1 MGTVA
6 TRCDIGVAVFP
17 LFPGFGQHAGP
28 SIVRTVCIKLP
39 CFYFSGWSHFY
50 GDTHGLQGGEGL
62 CVCKTCEW
70 QWDRRRV
77 GKEKKNEEGGW
88 CKFCGAP
95 PQISQCVGNK
105 ALNCPAESRT
115 LQGRSANIVSDCG
128 SESLTIQI
136 VYQETATSCFSSS
149 SSNPVIS
156 GSHTKLER
164 LLLVPDCPFGL
175 LQKHAVAIWW
185 PPWRETCP
193 SSFLVNENTMTLIL
207 LLNMEETVQ

>member
-1 MGTVA
+1 MHQAVARELTLCSVALSANGKMGTVA

-77 GKEKKNEEGGW
+77 GKGKKNEEGGW

-95 PQISQCVGNK
+95 PHLVNVW
-105 ALNCPAESRT
+105 E
-115 LQGRSANIVSDCG
+115 
-128 SESLTIQI
+128 
-136 VYQETATSCFSSS
+136 
-149 SSNPVIS
+149 
-156 GSHTKLER
+156 TKLLTVR
-164 LLLVPDCPFGL
+164 HKAGHFSVALQTLYQTVVLNLSQYKLFIRKQQPLAFLLHLPTQL
-175 LQKHAVAIWW
+175 
-185 PPWRETCP
+185 
-193 SSFLVNENTMTLIL
+193 FLAATQNSKGSY
-207 LLNMEETVQ
+207 